1 MFSIWL
7 KEVPDFA
14 VIFCQLLLIRN
25 LIEQL
30 FKTLASSIS
39 AQGKIKN
46 YQISSSILC
55 YFPLI
60 CSYYLFSIGLPAH
73 TLYIAFILYSIIASC
88 IILYFAKRNFNFPV
102 NTFLKEV
109 IFKCLA
115 VFIFIYVMASIPY
128 YLLEQGLIRLCLVT
142 LISSISY
149 PIFIWFI
156 GFSFK
161 ERERLTLLIN
171 PIVNKFCSFSF
182 NNKKRK

>member
-1 MFSIWL
+1 MFSLWL

-46 YQISSSILC
+46 YQITSSILC

-60 CSYYLFSIGLPAH
+60 CSYYLFSIGFPAH
-73 TLYIAFILYSIIASC
+73 TLYIVFILYSIIASC

-102 NTFLKEV
+102 NIFLKEV

-115 VFIFIYVMASIPY
+115 VFTFIYLMAYIPY
-128 YLLEQGLIRLCLVT
+128 CLLEQGLIRLSLVT
-142 LISSISY
+142 LTSSISY
-149 PIFIWFI
+149 AIFIWFI
-156 GFSFK
+156 GFSIK
-161 ERERLTLLIN
+161 EREQLTFLIS
-171 PIVNKFCSFSF
+171 PFVNKFYTFSL